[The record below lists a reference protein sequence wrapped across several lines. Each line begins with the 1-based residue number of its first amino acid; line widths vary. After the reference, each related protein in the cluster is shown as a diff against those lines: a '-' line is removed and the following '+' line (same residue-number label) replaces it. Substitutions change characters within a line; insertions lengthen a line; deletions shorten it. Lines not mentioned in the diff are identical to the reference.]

1 MHEPSHVNSSSA
13 APIRIVGAPMDLGAA
28 RRGVDMGPFAVRY
41 AELRERLADLGHPVE
56 DAGNVPVPFREDAE
70 RGAQRGARYLG
81 AITDVCRDLA
91 VRTRDAVEAG
101 ARPLVLGGDHAI
113 AAGSVAGAAAALRA
127 RGQSLGLIWLD
138 AHADCNTPAS
148 SKSGNVHGM
157 PVAHLLGHGDRALA
171 HVGGA
176 APAVHARHVVL
187 VGVRDVDRPE
197 REHLAKWG
205 VRAFTMRDLDERGV
219 RAVMQEAIAIA
230 SDGTSGLWVSCD
242 VDWLDPA
249 DAPGVGTPV
258 AGGATYRE
266 AHLAMEMLA
275 DTGRVVGLDLV
286 EVNPVLDHR
295 NRTAELA
302 VGLALSCFGQRIL

>member
-1 MHEPSHVNSSSA
+1 MSATASH
-13 APIRIVGAPMDLGAA
+13 APIRIIGAPMDLGAS
-28 RRGVDMGPFAVRY
+28 RRGVDMGPYAVRY
-41 AELRERLADLGHPVE
+41 AELRERLAALGVPVE
-56 DAGNVPVPFREDAE
+56 DVGNVTVPFPEDAA

-91 VRTRDAVEAG
+91 QRTQAAVADG
-101 ARPLVLGGDHAI
+101 TRPLVLGGDHAI

-127 RGQSLGLIWLD
+127 RGEALGLLWLD
-138 AHADCNTPAS
+138 AHGDCNTPAS

-176 APAVHARHVVL
+176 SPALQARHVVL
-187 VGVRDVDRPE
+187 VGVRDLDRPE

-205 VRAFTMRDLDERGV
+205 VRVFTMRDLDERGV
-219 RAVMQEAIAIA
+219 RAVMQEAIALLTHET
-230 SDGTSGLWVSCD
+230 GGVWVSCD
-242 VDWLDPA
+242 LDWLDPA

-258 AGGATYRE
+258 PGGATYRE

-302 VGLALSCFGQRIL
+302 VGLALSCFGQRIY